1 VNTLRRRLALAVVL
15 AAAPAPALVAQDG
28 AAGPSFIIVRYASE
42 SALGMYSGYAAGP
55 VLLVAGL
62 LHNPRSEYQEVMGGA
77 GHAFT
82 MAGGHNVTLVGA
94 AAYTDTGWYSQFYV
108 VPSLRFGRLRIDATV
123 QGAQPLTSRGT
134 RAVYVSP
141 GNVLYGVAGGFAV
154 GAAYYGGAENG
165 NSTSHEAGL
174 AVQRAVPH
182 GSVTAEFVKGIQA
195 AKDEVRLTIR
205 SSFE

>member
-1 VNTLRRRLALAVVL
+1 VNAPWQLALMVVL
-15 AAAPAPALVAQDG
+15 AAAPVPALVAQDAG
-28 AAGPSFIIVRYASE
+28 AGPSFIIVRYASE
-42 SALGMYSGYAAGP
+42 SALGMYSGYTAGP

-82 MAGGHNVTLVGA
+82 LSAGKSVTLVGA

-108 VPSLRFGRLRIDATV
+108 VPSLHFGRLRIDATV
-123 QGAQPLTSRGT
+123 QGAQPLTNRGT

-141 GNVLYGVAGGFAV
+141 GNVLYDVTRGFAL

-165 NSTSHEAGL
+165 NSTSHGAGL

-182 GSVTAEFVKGIQA
+182 GSLTAEFVKGIKA
-195 AKDEVRLTIR
+195 AKDEMRLTVR